1 VLSAKLLK
9 DNKAVVNVVINNVFM
24 LFSEFYNS

>member
-9 DNKAVVNVVINNVFM
+9 DNKAVVNVVINKVFM
-24 LFSEFYNS
+24 LLSKFL